1 MGFFQMLSAVVRTL
15 VRGPVTRRYPAVPAK
30 VTALSRGHVTIDP
43 SMCISCG
50 LCMKR
55 CPADAICVSK
65 EEKTWQIDRF
75 RCVVCGACVEACP
88 ANCLSM
94 ETAYIPPTPARLQP
108 ELVTITYVKPEK
120 KESAPSGS
128 D

>member
-1 MGFFQMLSAVVRTL
+1 MGFFQMMITVVRAL
-15 VRGPVTRRYPAVPAK
+15 LSSPATRRYPAVPAK
-30 VTALSRGHVTIDP
+30 QTELSRGHVTIDP
-43 SMCISCG
+43 SRCISCG

-55 CPADAICVSK
+55 CPADAIVVAR

-75 RCVVCGACVEACP
+75 RCVVCAACVEACP
-88 ANCLSM
+88 VDCLVM
-94 ETAYIPPTPARLQP
+94 ETTYIPPTPVRLQP

-120 KESAPSGS
+120 KGP